1 MSTRWRVGGTG
12 TSKPVQPSGAS
23 EVIMPAIRLRSN
35 EVVPSPKPAIK
46 PPSARQPRRRRAA
59 QTEDWHIGAT
69 ENQIVPTRPP
79 VPDDDEPK
87 QG

>member
-1 MSTRWRVGGTG
+1 MARVGGTG
-12 TSKPVQPSGAS
+12 TSKPHQTFRAN

-46 PPSARQPRRRRAA
+46 PPRSARRGRPRLAA
-59 QTEDWHIGAT
+59 GTEDRHIGAT
-69 ENQIVPTRPP
+69 ESQIVPTLPP
-79 VPDDDEPK
+79 LPDDDEPK